1 VADYLHDPAPPPPL
15 DLSMVAPSLLAEAPD
30 RLLALAADLLVSGDA
45 ARGGEYLDLLE
56 RVAPPIPPESRLA
69 ARLAT
74 MRSLR
79 YG

>member
-1 VADYLHDPAPPPPL
+1 
-15 DLSMVAPSLLAEAPD
+15 MVAPSLLADAPD

-56 RVAPPIPPESRLA
+56 RARPSMQPESQLA
-69 ARLAT
+69 ARFAA

-79 YG
+79 YALTGQAG